1 MQKRGV
7 SEYVEQRI
15 QNVHKAIR
23 KINEEKELY
32 FDDIPY
38 ELISAEVTRRMTTRT
53 VTSIMNIDARKMS
66 IDESLG
72 AVKFHVTMQIFMS
85 NRNANYF

>member
-1 MQKRGV
+1 MSTNKKSLTKYIQA
-7 SEYVEQRI
+7 SEI
-15 QNVHKAIR
+15 QQYIK
-23 KINEEKELY
+23 
-32 FDDIPY
+32 
-38 ELISAEVTRRMTTRT
+38 
-53 VTSIMNIDARKMS
+53 RKMS